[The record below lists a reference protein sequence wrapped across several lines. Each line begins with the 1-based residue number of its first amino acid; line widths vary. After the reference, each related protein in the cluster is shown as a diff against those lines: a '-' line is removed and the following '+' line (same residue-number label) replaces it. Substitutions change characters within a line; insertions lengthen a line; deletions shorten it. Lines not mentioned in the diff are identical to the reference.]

1 MSLYAIKG
9 TSFRAIA
16 SPSDAL
22 AGEVVSDT
30 IPQSLLDQVAAD
42 EAFIAGND
50 ATLRTQAEDALANLR
65 AYRDLA
71 SPTNA
76 QTIAAVKLLCRVA
89 IGLIRW
95 RIGRLDATD

>member
-1 MSLYAIKG
+1 
-9 TSFRAIA
+9 
-16 SPSDAL
+16 
-22 AGEVVSDT
+22 
-30 IPQSLLDQVAAD
+30 
-42 EAFIAGND
+42 
-50 ATLRTQAEDALANLR
+50 LANLR

-76 QTIAAVKLLCRVA
+76 QTLAAVKLLCRVA